1 MNSLQRATPDNVDS
15 SSMIAHGRKQ
25 SKKAN
30 GPSKIFLDEPSTVEP
45 DDVILNGIHT
55 EDVQPKK
62 DEAEEAA
69 TSLEG
74 KDETI

>member
-30 GPSKIFLDEPSTVEP
+30 GPSKTLLDEPSTVEP
-45 DDVILNGIHT
+45 DDAILNGIHT
-55 EDVQPKK
+55 EDIQPQE
-62 DEAEEAA
+62 DEAEEAD
-69 TSLEG
+69 TSLEE